1 MSYLQRLVNWA
12 FRFEDLS
19 PLQDRSYL
27 LRWTLLSV
35 PFSNGRKIYL
45 HKGLASDWSRE
56 PHDHPKT
63 FISIG
68 LKGSYIEE
76 RYIVLNPN
84 TNPEWRS
91 LYKFEEVEF
100 VAPWVRAFD
109 TNVIHRLRAVDG
121 QPFWTICLTGEKT
134 TDWGFYEKDG
144 TRVPFI
150 EYMRRIYGE
159 EWGT

>member
-1 MSYLQRLVNWA
+1 MSYLQRLVNWL

-35 PFSNGRKIYL
+35 PFSNGRKVYL

-68 LKGSYIEE
+68 LRGEYIEE
-76 RYIVLNPN
+76 RYMVLNPKAGAW
-84 TNPEWRS
+84 TRS
-91 LYKFEEVEF
+91 LYKFREVHYK
-100 VAPWVRAFD
+100 APWVRAFD
-109 TNVIHRLRAVDG
+109 TSTIHRLRAVG
-121 QPFWTICLTGEKT
+121 GPFWTLCLTGSKT
-134 TDWGFYEKDG
+134 NDWGFYESDG